1 MIYVTRVAR
10 VQARVTREGIIYL
23 SIAESIQA
31 TSFTHSIHAGE
42 QVPRIKGLR
51 RGMLRSHGNGMPQGQ
66 IKYLEIKVC
75 IGLQGVHLGGAV
87 PFFDSPSTS
96 FSLLVKQRCMTT

>member
-1 MIYVTRVAR
+1 MKLELPGKKIQVTC
-10 VQARVTREGIIYL
+10 EGIIYL
-23 SIAESIQA
+23 SAAERIHS
-31 TSFTHSIHAGE
+31 THSTHSIHTQE

-51 RGMLRSHGNGMPQGQ
+51 RGMPRSHGNGMPQGQ